1 MTRLTLKAI
10 LPYLGYLIAAGTA
23 LYTWGRK
30 DESNKNNITGIEKN
44 VNLLLKSDTL
54 KTMQFAEFTK
64 LLNEHL
70 IATQKQEIDFKI
82 LIRNYSKFV
91 QANTQGVQ
99 EWKEFMQGLTFEV
112 MQEEP
117 MKSVS
122 PGPRIRIKQIPRDSV
137 K

>member
-10 LPYLGYLIAAGTA
+10 LPYLGYVIAAGTA

-54 KTMQFAEFTK
+54 KTMQFAEFTN

-70 IATQKQEIDFKI
+70 IATQKQENNFKALERSHVNTLTI
-82 LIRNYSKFV
+82 INRLDEVIKYYESKARYERQVDSMKFP
-91 QANTQGVQ
+91 
-99 EWKEFMQGLTFEV
+99 EV
-112 MQEEP
+112 RT
-117 MKSVS
+117 
-122 PGPRIRIKQIPRDSV
+122 RIIPV
-137 K
+137 KK